1 MHIHWFDDGPTPT
14 SRVGGKGLSLIQM
27 RDAGLP
33 VPPGFCVTTDAYRLF
48 EEALGLRPHVERL
61 ATAADLADRERAI
74 EAVTPLREQLLDVT
88 LPAALESVVRDAYEA
103 LCDQLEGPTRVAA
116 RSSAVSEDGS
126 AASFAG
132 IYESYL
138 HLLGADRVH
147 EAIVDCYRALWDP
160 RAVQYRA
167 MRGMSHANEA
177 MAVVVMAMVP
187 ADVSGVAFTA
197 NPITGSRDEILINA
211 AWGLGEAVVSGQV
224 TPDNIVASKA
234 TGAVVEYEPGDKS
247 IEITLDTDAGAGTVS
262 RPVEAE
268 RAAARCL
275 TDDDVAFV
283 AELAR
288 RAEAHYGTPQD
299 IEFARADGKWYLLQS
314 RPITGLQ

>member
-14 SRVGGKGLSLIQM
+14 DRVGGKGLSLIQM
-27 RDAGLP
+27 QHAGLP
-33 VPPGFCVTTDAYRLF
+33 VPPGFCVTTEAYRLF
-48 EEALGLRPHVERL
+48 EEELDLRPHVERL
-61 ATAADLADRERAI
+61 SATADLADREAALA
-74 EAVTPLREQLLDVT
+74 AVTPLRERLQDAG
-88 LPAALESVVRDAYEA
+88 LPTPLESAVREAYEA
-103 LCDQLEGPTRVAA
+103 LCARFDGPTRVAA

-138 HLLGADRVH
+138 HLLGAERIQ

-224 TPDNIVASKA
+224 TPDNIVATKA
-234 TGAVVEYEPGDKS
+234 DGSVVEYEPGDKN

-262 RPVEAE
+262 RPVAAD

-275 TDDDVAFV
+275 TDEDVALI
-283 AELAR
+283 AELAC

-299 IEFARADGKWYLLQS
+299 IEFARAGGEWFLLQS